1 MVIIPQGVLAVH
13 KLTHTNMHAY
23 IYTLTHLLVCML
35 TGQSIWSALE
45 SVGAEAMHAVGVSV
59 GASALQPKPSSAAA
73 MLVEH
78 ELGRQYT
85 L

>member
-1 MVIIPQGVLAVH
+1 
-13 KLTHTNMHAY
+13 MH
-23 IYTLTHLLVCML
+23 

-59 GASALQPKPSSAAA
+59 GAEAMQPKPSSAAA